1 MQTLLI
7 LKPGDIVRVPSGR
20 SQGWAVIIDPD
31 SRNDHESPRPLVL
44 TEDRQVRR
52 LSLTD
57 FPTPPAIAG
66 RMKIGKHF
74 SPKDAASRRNLAAAF
89 RSKLAEI
96 DLERAA
102 VPQAGS

>member
-20 SQGWAVIIDPD
+20 SQGWAVIIDPG
-31 SRNDHESPRPLVL
+31 SRNDHEAPRPLVL

-74 SPKDAASRRNLAAAF
+74 NPKDAASRRNLGRGLPVQAG
-89 RSKLAEI
+89 R
-96 DLERAA
+96 DRPQRAA
-102 VPQAGS
+102 LPQAGS